1 MTTERKPH
9 VHAEVIKAWADG
21 AEVQHW
27 SESREEWL
35 DNTAP
40 AWYPTVKYR
49 IKPQP
54 KPEPVTW
61 YQVVYLY
68 KHEDRPCATSDLYS
82 SEADFRAVFRGREY
96 SILKLIPI
104 YTEGEETK

>member
-21 AEVQHW
+21 VEVQHW
-27 SESREEWL
+27 STPREKWEDVANPSWFS
-35 DNTAP
+35 NA
-40 AWYPTVKYR
+40 KYR

-61 YQVVYLY
+61 YQVVCKNDYGMFIPDGLF
-68 KHEDRPCATSDLYS
+68 S
-82 SEADFRAVFRGREY
+82 SKTEAEFRGY
-96 SILKLIPI
+96 TPLKLIPI
-104 YTEGEETK
+104 YTEGEETE

>member
-9 VHAEVIKAWADG
+9 EHAELIRAWADG
-21 AEVQHW
+21 AEIQW
-27 SESREEWL
+27 RGKGEL
-35 DNTAP
+35 DWADANEP
-40 AWYPTVKYR
+40 SWFDFLEYR

-68 KHEDRPCATSDLYS
+68 KYEDRPCATSNLYS

-104 YTEGEETK
+104 YTEGEETE